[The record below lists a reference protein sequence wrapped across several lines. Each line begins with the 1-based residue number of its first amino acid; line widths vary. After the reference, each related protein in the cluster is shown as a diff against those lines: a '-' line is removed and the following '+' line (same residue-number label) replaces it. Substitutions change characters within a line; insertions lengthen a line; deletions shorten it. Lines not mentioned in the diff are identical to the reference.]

1 MYIYYPGHVPYLLP
15 VQVGGS
21 SCQSRVM
28 PRHRRGRVLACN
40 KKKLQEAFPFFSS
53 SESCAVLCSAFVG
66 RCGGPGGSLDFE
78 PSHSTSPRA
87 KVSWDRVINT
97 CMCSCLHCLHSII
110 RYITLRQR
118 GSGEVMKRKRRGI
131 RSICLLCGTCY

>member
-1 MYIYYPGHVPYLLP
+1 MYIYYPGHVPYLLH

-53 SESCAVLCSAFVG
+53 SESCAVLCCAFVG

-87 KVSWDRVINT
+87 KAS
-97 CMCSCLHCLHSII
+97 
-110 RYITLRQR
+110 
-118 GSGEVMKRKRRGI
+118 
-131 RSICLLCGTCY
+131 